1 MPVNKGRDFSEM
13 LPSRQP
19 EYESKAQRLNNVY
32 AESGLTR
39 RCDVY
44 PELAAAV

>member
-1 MPVNKGRDFSEM
+1 M

-32 AESGLTR
+32 AESG
-39 RCDVY
+39 
-44 PELAAAV
+44 